1 MGEPGFSTAVIVLL
15 TAIVI
20 ALIAA
25 LPRWPYS
32 RGWGY
37 RPAGIVSALLV
48 IVFLLFFAGVW

>member
-15 TAIVI
+15 TTIVI

-32 RGWGY
+32 RSWGY